1 MIRDEVLGLCELTN
15 DLLYHKIPKDK
26 VCFYIEE
33 SLKIG
38 KSSALP
44 YKGRDIIDICKE
56 SGIEIE
62 FLKES
67 KKMYG
72 VSFRAQVEMSQKQTK
87 IWIYK
92 GSLEDLAKNSKYDGR
107 KPISY
112 QDALRIHLCHE
123 FFHYLEYQQNR
134 FVSGILPKIITL
146 QVFGLKI
153 ERSINRCSEIAAHAF
168 ARELLQ
174 LEELPNIYDYIYLIN
189 SGQMKENHF
198 FEMIRSYEKMLE
210 KPGTGEKNADSIRK

>member
-26 VCFYIEE
+26 VYFYIEE

-38 KSSALP
+38 KSAARP
-44 YKGRDIIDICKE
+44 YKGMNIIGVCKE

-62 FLKES
+62 YLKES
-67 KKMYG
+67 KKTYG

-87 IWIYK
+87 IWIYE
-92 GSLEDLAKNSKYDGR
+92 GSLADLAKNSEYAGR

-112 QDALRIHLCHE
+112 QDALQIHLCHE

-134 FVSGILPKIITL
+134 FVSQILPKITTL
-146 QVFGLKI
+146 QVFGLKR
-153 ERSINRCSEIAAHAF
+153 EGSINRCSEIAAHAF
-168 ARELLQ
+168 AKELLK
-174 LEELPNIYDYIYLIN
+174 LEELPNVYDYLYLIN
-189 SGQMKENHF
+189 SGQMRKDQF
-198 FEMIRSYEKMLE
+198 FEMIQSYEKMLE
-210 KPGTGEKNADSIRK
+210 KLVL

>member
-15 DLLYHKIPKDK
+15 DLMYHKIPKDK
-26 VCFYIEE
+26 VYFYIEE

-38 KSSALP
+38 KSAARP
-44 YKGRDIIDICKE
+44 YKGMDIIEVCKE

-87 IWIYK
+87 IWIYE
-92 GSLEDLAKNSKYDGR
+92 GSLGDLARNSEYAGR

-134 FVSGILPKIITL
+134 FVSEILPKIITL
-146 QVFGLKI
+146 QVLGIKI

-168 ARELLQ
+168 AKEMLQ
-174 LEELPNIYDYIYLIN
+174 LEELPNVYDYLFLIN
-189 SGQMKENHF
+189 SGQMKQDHF
-198 FEMIRSYEKMLE
+198 FEMIQSYEKMLE
-210 KPGTGEKNADSIRK
+210 KPVL

>member
-15 DLLYHKIPKDK
+15 DLMYHKIPKDK
-26 VCFYIEE
+26 VYFYIEE

-38 KSSALP
+38 KSAARP
-44 YKGRDIIDICKE
+44 YKGMDIIEVCKE

-62 FLKES
+62 FLKEC

-87 IWIYK
+87 IWIYE
-92 GSLEDLAKNSKYDGR
+92 GSLGDLARNSEYAGR

-134 FVSGILPKIITL
+134 FVSEILPKIITL
-146 QVFGLKI
+146 QVFGIKI

-168 ARELLQ
+168 AKEMLQ
-174 LEELPNIYDYIYLIN
+174 LEELPNVYDYLFLIN
-189 SGQMKENHF
+189 SGQMKQDHF
-198 FEMIRSYEKMLE
+198 FEMIQSYEKMLE
-210 KPGTGEKNADSIRK
+210 KPVL

>member
-26 VCFYIEE
+26 VSFYVEE

-38 KSSALP
+38 KSAARS
-44 YKGRDIIDICKE
+44 YEGMDIIEVCKE

-62 FLKES
+62 FLEES

-72 VSFRAQVEMSQKQTK
+72 VSFRAQVEMSQKQAK

-92 GSLEDLAKNSKYDGR
+92 GSLEDLAKNSKYAGR

-123 FFHYLEYQQNR
+123 FFHYLEYKQNR
-134 FVSGILPKIITL
+134 FVSDILPKIITL
-146 QVFGLKI
+146 QAFGLKI

-168 ARELLQ
+168 AKDLLQ
-174 LEELPNIYDYIYLIN
+174 LEELPNVYDYIYLIN
-189 SGQMKENHF
+189 SGQMKQDHF
-198 FEMIRSYEKMLE
+198 SEMIQSYENMLE
-210 KPGTGEKNADSIRK
+210 RPVSGDKKC